1 LAEIVTNH
9 TSRTSRSFPPPTTA
23 GNADAPPPAAQ
34 ASAPAGPLLLR
45 AWKVALRAATFP
57 MQRGERVGYEQRYSC
72 CTGDGAQ
79 SRGYSSTQRVQA
91 AVSRRATLVF
101 DYVSLLEP
109 PEGSRAV
116 PSEQMDRLERE
127 HRPEILKVHA
137 STRSH
142 LRARMCT
149 RSRCSAQFCSISSD
163 AAEMLG
169 LCLRAHQRSWCMRLC
184 ACV

>member
-1 LAEIVTNH
+1 MEGSAAVRDLPNAAHASGLVTN
-9 TSRTSRSFPPPTTA
+9 SGTA
-23 GNADAPPPAAQ
+23 
-34 ASAPAGPLLLR
+34 
-45 AWKVALRAATFP
+45 
-57 MQRGERVGYEQRYSC
+57 SC

-101 DYVSLLEP
+101 DYVSLLEA

-116 PSEQMDRLERE
+116 PPEQMDRLERE
-127 HRPEILKVHA
+127 HRPEILKVRA

-149 RSRCSAQFCSISSD
+149 RSRCGAQFCSISSD
-163 AAEMLG
+163 YSAEMLG
-169 LCLRAHQRSWCMRLC
+169 LCLRAHQRIWCMRLC
-184 ACV
+184 ECV